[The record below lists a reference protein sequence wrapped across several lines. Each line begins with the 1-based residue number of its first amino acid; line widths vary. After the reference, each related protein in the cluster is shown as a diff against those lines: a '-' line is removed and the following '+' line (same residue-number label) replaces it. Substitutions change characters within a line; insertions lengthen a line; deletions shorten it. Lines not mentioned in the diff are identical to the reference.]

1 MLAQRSNW
9 VRKLSHVGSRE
20 KRPWRRRQLCR
31 PGGER
36 PVPHCP
42 PRVFVDHPV
51 WPRVTCS
58 RNALEVGCG
67 ERGLVEGGLVEGA

>member
-1 MLAQRSNW
+1 MEGEAAVL
-9 VRKLSHVGSRE
+9 
-20 KRPWRRRQLCR
+20 
-31 PGGER
+31 PGRGAA
-36 PVPHCP
+36 CP